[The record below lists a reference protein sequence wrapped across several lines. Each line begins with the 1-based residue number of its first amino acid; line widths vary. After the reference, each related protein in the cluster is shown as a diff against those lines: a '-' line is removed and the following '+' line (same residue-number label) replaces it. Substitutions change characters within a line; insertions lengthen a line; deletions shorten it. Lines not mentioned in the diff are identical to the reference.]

1 MLEPTRSGERKSTLE
16 PARFVYLYR
25 DYGKQVFAVTCCKRN
40 RALSIAMHS
49 GALEPA
55 ISAVRVENE
64 SGQQVDRG
72 DCHVGADDTS
82 LLALLIVLV
91 VIGAS
96 NRYISVPILKL
107 WAGQPPKRRGA
118 FYRFLPGKFLPHL
131 PPHADIRL
139 IARQF
144 ALKVRLEALLVV
156 IVLFWTAV
164 LLHSVPAAHLA
175 HMGM

>member
-25 DYGKQVFAVTCCKRN
+25 DYGKQVFAVTCGKRN

-72 DCHVGADDTS
+72 DCHVGADNTS
-82 LLALLIVLV
+82 LLEVSLA
-91 VIGAS
+91 
-96 NRYISVPILKL
+96 P
-107 WAGQPPKRRGA
+107 
-118 FYRFLPGKFLPHL
+118 L
-131 PPHADIRL
+131 PPGVYRVIWSVVSRDGHRTQGNYTFTIQT
-139 IARQF
+139 AR
-144 ALKVRLEALLVV
+144 
-156 IVLFWTAV
+156 
-164 LLHSVPAAHLA
+164 
-175 HMGM
+175 